1 LNQQADY
8 DVFKQIVRLPY
19 YLNVQFMRF
28 FWKSKESV
36 KSKIT
41 KSVKFPFEI
50 DIFDLCTDELKSQLK
65 EKRNLLR
72 EKEEKNEKEEKK
84 QESEEHKKDSS
95 LTNMTG
101 VYELYAVLSHKG
113 RSADSG
119 HYVAW
124 VKQDHNY
131 WLCFDDEKVKAVDDE
146 EIKKLQGLGG
156 ADWHIAYL
164 CFYKTK
170 EF

>member
-1 LNQQADY
+1 
-8 DVFKQIVRLPY
+8 
-19 YLNVQFMRF
+19 
-28 FWKSKESV
+28 
-36 KSKIT
+36 
-41 KSVKFPFEI
+41 
-50 DIFDLCTDELKSQLK
+50 
-65 EKRNLLR
+65 
-72 EKEEKNEKEEKK
+72 
-84 QESEEHKKDSS
+84 
-95 LTNMTG
+95 MTG